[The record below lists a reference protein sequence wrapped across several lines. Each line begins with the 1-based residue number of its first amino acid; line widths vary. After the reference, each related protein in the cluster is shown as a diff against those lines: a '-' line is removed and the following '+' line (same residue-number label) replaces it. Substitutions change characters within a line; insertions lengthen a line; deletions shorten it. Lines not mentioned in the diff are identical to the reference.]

1 MWPRGS
7 SACSQASTRLF
18 SKCWTKAEAL
28 FRIDRSPVIP
38 LLSHLHL
45 RSHVQSN
52 MIIPVQHSILPFF
65 HPSPSSPAPPLPHHH
80 PMARAPKEPSTSGE
94 TAAQNKI
101 SEARV
106 KNLDLAIQQIH
117 KDYGEGSILR
127 MGEGTAV
134 EVAVIPTGNLLIDQ
148 ALGIGGFP
156 RGRIVEVYGPESSGK
171 TTLTLTVIAQAQKA
185 GGLAA
190 FIDVEHA
197 LDPGYARKLGVKM
210 EELLVSQPSSGE
222 EALRI
227 CETLVRSNALDVI
240 VIDSVAALVT
250 RQELEGEI
258 GDATVGAQARL
269 MSAALRKLT
278 AIIAKARTCCIF
290 TNQIREKVGVMF
302 GNPETTPGGKAL
314 KFYASVRVDIRR
326 IGAIKQTDGVV
337 TGNRTRVKIVKN
349 KVAPPFTEAEF
360 DIMYN
365 EGISST
371 GALLDLALEKQIIEK
386 RGSWLNYRGTQL
398 AQGRDAAKDALKSDR
413 KLYEEIE
420 TAVKAK
426 LDEEKD

>member
-1 MWPRGS
+1 
-7 SACSQASTRLF
+7 
-18 SKCWTKAEAL
+18 
-28 FRIDRSPVIP
+28 
-38 LLSHLHL
+38 
-45 RSHVQSN
+45 
-52 MIIPVQHSILPFF
+52 
-65 HPSPSSPAPPLPHHH
+65 
-80 PMARAPKEPSTSGE
+80 MARAPKEAASAESTS
-94 TAAQNKI
+94 NKLA
-101 SEARV
+101 EARAR
-106 KNLDLAIQQIH
+106 NLDSAIQQIQ
-117 KDYGEGSILR
+117 KDYGEGAILR
-127 MGEGTAV
+127 MGEGSHA

-156 RGRIVEVYGPESSGK
+156 RGRIVEIYGPESSGK

-197 LDPGYARKLGVKM
+197 LDPTYAGKLGVKM

-278 AIIAKARTCCIF
+278 AIISKARTCCVF

-314 KFYASVRVDIRR
+314 KFYSSMRLDIRR
-326 IGAIKQTDGVV
+326 IGAIKNTDGAS
-337 TGNRTRVKIVKN
+337 TGNRTRVKVVKN
-349 KVAPPFTEAEF
+349 KLAPPYTEAEF

-365 EGISST
+365 EGISGVGSM
-371 GALLDLALEKQIIEK
+371 LDLALEYDVLQK
-386 RGSWLNYRGTQL
+386 RGSWISYKGTQL
-398 AQGRDAAKDALKSDR
+398 AQGRDACKDALKADPA
-413 KLYEEIE
+413 LYAEVEETVRAMLAE
-420 TAVKAK
+420 KGGTVKRGGGSGGGATA
-426 LDEEKD
+426 E